1 MQASTDDDCLMRH
14 ADETG
19 MVDAQEEVDQV
30 KTAMFLTGSFLSYPS
45 IACADLFLL
54 YLYFLSVK
62 GLGTS
67 VFLSAMVY
75 YKHRAKLL
83 PYHQ

>member
-19 MVDAQEEVDQV
+19 MVDAQEEDDQV

-45 IACADLFLL
+45 IACAHLFSP
-54 YLYFLSVK
+54 FLFVLEHAAPNTTVPHLTISC
-62 GLGTS
+62 LARS
-67 VFLSAMVY
+67 MV
-75 YKHRAKLL
+75 
-83 PYHQ
+83 

>member
-45 IACADLFLL
+45 IACAGLFLL
-54 YLYFLSVK
+54 YLYWSTPPLTQPFH
-62 GLGTS
+62 T
-67 VFLSAMVY
+67 FRFHA
-75 YKHRAKLL
+75 L
-83 PYHQ
+83 PGRWRSKS